1 MLHGVS
7 TELEARFLAGDERA
21 LARGL
26 SLLEARDGAGQAL
39 LGAVRSRGG
48 NAHIVGLTGS
58 PGSGKST
65 LADELVAV
73 ARAQDQRV
81 AVLAVDPTS
90 PYSGGAI
97 LGDRIRMM
105 RHHTDAGV
113 FVRSMA
119 TRGHLGGLAAA
130 TLQAVALLDAFGF
143 DLVLIETV
151 GVGQSEI
158 DVVRVAD
165 TTVLVL
171 TPGQGDG
178 VQAFKAGIME
188 IADLLV
194 VNKADAPGS
203 DRLRRE
209 LRAALELAPAGAWT
223 PPILETV
230 ASQGTGVRDVYAQL
244 AAHRAYASESGQL
257 ETLRRERVRF
267 EVSALLAER
276 VRGRL
281 AGLGIKELDAVLSGD
296 VTASDV
302 ADGLLSER
310 VGA

>member
-1 MLHGVS
+1 MLHAMS

-48 NAHIVGLTGS
+48 QAHVVGLTGS

-73 ARAQDQRV
+73 ARAQAKRV

-203 DRLRRE
+203 GRLRRE

-230 ASQGTGVRDVYAQL
+230 ATQGTGVREVYDQL
-244 AAHRAYASESGQL
+244 AAHRAFALESGSL

-281 AGLGIKELDAVLSGD
+281 AGLGTKELDAVLSGD
-296 VTASDV
+296 VTASEI

-310 VGA
+310 VNA

>member
-1 MLHGVS
+1 MS
-7 TELEARFLAGDERA
+7 SELEARFLAGDERA

-39 LGAVRSRGG
+39 LGAVRPRGG
-48 NAHIVGLTGS
+48 QAHLVGLTGS

-73 ARAQDQRV
+73 SRGEGKRV

-97 LGDRIRMM
+97 LGDRIRMT
-105 RHHTDAGV
+105 RHHLDAGV

-119 TRGHLGGLAAA
+119 TRGHLGGLAAV
-130 TLQAVALLDAFGF
+130 TLQAAALLDAFGF

-158 DVVRVAD
+158 DIVRVAD

-188 IADLLV
+188 IADVLV

-203 DRLRRE
+203 ARLRRE
-209 LRAALELAPAGAWT
+209 LSAAQGLAPAGAWT

-230 ASQGTGVRDVYAQL
+230 ASQGTGVAEVAAQL
-244 AAHRAYASESGQL
+244 AAHRTYALESGRL
-257 ETLRRERVRF
+257 ATLRRERVRF

-281 AGLGIKELDAVLSGD
+281 AGLDARELDAVLGGD
-296 VTASDV
+296 VTASEV
-302 ADGLLSER
+302 ADRLFADR